1 MIEDLP
7 HVPQSWTL
15 TIESSWGLIERW
27 PSVQSVR
34 LASQS
39 SGPAP
44 QALAMFE
51 PFRPKAVGHWVEL
64 LVLGADNG
72 RALPIF
78 FPGLDAKFPSQ
89 AAGKRNAVT
98 DRMVR
103 CYLIF

>member
-39 SGPAP
+39 SGPAR

-51 PFRPKAVGHWVEL
+51 PFRPKAFDHWVEL
-64 LVLGADNG
+64 LMLGADN
-72 RALPIF
+72 RPRCPIF
-78 FPGLDAKFPSQ
+78 PRASMLSSPPTRPVE
-89 AAGKRNAVT
+89 RNSVE
-98 DRMVR
+98 R
-103 CYLIF
+103 